1 MNEFSLMLLKIIAFS
16 IFNVIFSLSFKYFV
30 IAFVILFSAS
40 NFLSHRNLRRMFFSS
55 EDFFI
60 ISSNFKFF
68 SIEFSTNF
76 VSMKLSVERLFS

>member
-40 NFLSHRNLRRMFFSS
+40 NFLSH
-55 EDFFI
+55 
-60 ISSNFKFF
+60 
-68 SIEFSTNF
+68 
-76 VSMKLSVERLFS
+76 